1 MNEADSSRDPEW
13 RVDGPTGSDAL
24 NDMVAT
30 LSDSKIVVPRVPLRV
45 EEQLLAT
52 TDGWAWGTQPSVAP
66 MAAYLGFDWDSQKL
80 AELLHPSHDDFW
92 MWAHR
97 GHGANSYGAGL
108 FARVGPIVIFQQTL
122 FGGAFM
128 DPAMALDRLNA
139 ANRAWNE
146 TLDAVEFMEGPPRV
160 AVLWSDYRQ
169 YAHILLSPEVTGRF
183 DSPDPSG
190 LGDYWPLEGWAD
202 LAPDGGTYTMID
214 PAVAVAVKHL
224 FKLEESC
231 RDSSAGDAASAGAPS
246 QDGPREAAGSSK
258 PDPSEE
264 SADPHTE
271 AEDVLLSVDDLVK
284 SVLELGTANFSA
296 LRENLSERV
305 SLLRLELGAVDGELS
320 GFGSLFSEDL
330 FNGVCGDPF
339 TDHRVIYLPGLEAPR
354 FLAEPTNEM
363 GDRIDDLRWRSED
376 LRDEIA
382 SLRREWLRAVL
393 IQAEPALEH
402 RRTTERRLQQR
413 GLGPRPRP
421 PVERAEWED
430 WDIW

>member
-1 MNEADSSRDPEW
+1 MNEAGSSRDPEW

-52 TDGWAWGTQPSVAP
+52 TDGWAWGTQPSVSP

-146 TLDAVEFMEGPPRV
+146 TLDAAEFMEGPPRV
-160 AVLWSDYRQ
+160 VVLWSHYRQ

-183 DSPDPSG
+183 DSSDPNG
-190 LGDYWPLEGWAD
+190 LGDRWPLKGWLD
-202 LAPDGGTYTMID
+202 LAPDGGTYTMVD
-214 PAVAVAVKHL
+214 PAVAVAVKHFL
-224 FKLEESC
+224 NLEELR
-231 RDSSAGDAASAGAPS
+231 RDTSAGDTASAGAPA

-284 SVLELGTANFSA
+284 SVLELGTADFSP
-296 LRENLSERV
+296 LREYLSERV
-305 SLLRLELGAVDGELS
+305 SLLRLELGAVDGELADNW
-320 GFGSLFSEDL
+320 LFDESV
-330 FNGVCGDPF
+330 FNSFFGDPF
-339 TDHRVIYLPGLEAPR
+339 NDHQVIYLPGLEAPR
-354 FLAEPTNEM
+354 WLGAPTHEM
-363 GDRIDDLRWRSED
+363 RDRIDDLRWRSAE

-382 SLRREWLRAVL
+382 SLRQEWLRAVL

-421 PVERAEWED
+421 PVED
-430 WDIW
+430 WDMW